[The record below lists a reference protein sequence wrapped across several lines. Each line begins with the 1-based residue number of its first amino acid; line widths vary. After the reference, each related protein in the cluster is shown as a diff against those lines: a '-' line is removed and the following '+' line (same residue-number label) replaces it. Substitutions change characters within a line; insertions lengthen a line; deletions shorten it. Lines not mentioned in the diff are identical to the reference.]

1 MGHAKAGPI
10 VCKTA
15 ENTVTFSLGMR
26 LTVRRHLLGVQ
37 VMIQFTKDTCGDLDA
52 ALRREWLETNGLG
65 GFASS
70 TIVGLNTR
78 RYHGLLVAATKPPV
92 GRLVLLSKLE
102 ETLYIDGQPFE
113 LSANRYPG
121 AVHPQGFRYLKQFR
135 LDPFPTFTYE
145 VEGIEIEKTVFMV
158 HGENSTVVQYELK
171 KNNHPERPKNL
182 SLELRPLIAF
192 RDYHSTTHENG
203 AINPAVEERTGL
215 ATVTPYQGLP
225 SLHLAHDAVELRKT
239 GDWYR
244 NFEYDVERERGLDF
258 SEDLFS
264 PFVLRFDLR
273 LRRQAS
279 VIASMGQHDVA
290 QVAEYRQ
297 AEITRR
303 RDAEVA
309 SPIDDAFVRSLVA
322 ASDQYIVSREE
333 QKTVIAGYHWFSDWG
348 RDTMIALPGLT
359 LPTGKYEVARSILRT
374 FAKNVD
380 QGMLPNRFPDAG
392 ETPEYNTV
400 DATLWFF
407 EAARAYLA
415 YTGDLDFV
423 REELYPVFSDIISW
437 HARGTRYGI
446 KVDASG
452 LLSSGEPGVQLTWMD
467 AKVGDWVVTPRRGKP
482 EIQALWYNALCIME
496 DLARKLGDEASQ
508 KRYRNM
514 ATVASWSF
522 NRLFWNENTG
532 CLYDVTNG
540 APPDPSIRPNQIFA
554 VSLTHSM
561 LSPERALSVVE
572 KVKEHLL
579 TPYGLRSLA
588 PSDPQYRGRYAGGP
602 AERDG
607 AYHQGTVW
615 PWLMGPFITAY
626 VKVSEGSEA
635 ARHQASEWL
644 APLRDHLADGG
655 LGHIS
660 EILDGDAP
668 QQPAGCMAQAWSVAE
683 VLRTLV
689 EDVHGVRPMV
699 QPEAQAAQ
707 TTRTAPAPMAMV
719 SRTRMR
725 TGTNP

>member
-1 MGHAKAGPI
+1 
-10 VCKTA
+10 
-15 ENTVTFSLGMR
+15 
-26 LTVRRHLLGVQ
+26 
-37 VMIQFTKDTCGDLDA
+37 MIQFGKDTCGDLDA

-78 RYHGLLVAATKPPV
+78 RYHGLLVATLRPPV
-92 GRLVLLSKLE
+92 ERFVLLSKLE
-102 ETLYIDGQPFE
+102 ETLFFDGQPFD

-121 AVHPQGFRYLKQFR
+121 TVHPQGFRYLKQFR
-135 LDPFPTFTYE
+135 LDPFPTFIYE
-145 VEGIEIEKTVFMV
+145 VEGVEIEKTVFMV

-171 KNNHPERPKNL
+171 KNNHPERLKNL
-182 SLELRPLIAF
+182 SLEVRPLIAF

-203 AINPAVEERTGL
+203 AINHTVEERSGL

-225 SLHLAHDAVELRKT
+225 SLHLAHNAVELRKT
-239 GDWYR
+239 GGWYR

-258 SEDLFS
+258 TEDLFS
-264 PFVLRFDLR
+264 PFVLCFDLR
-273 LRRQAS
+273 IRRQGS
-279 VIASMGQHDVA
+279 VIASTGQHDVTQAA
-290 QVAEYRQ
+290 QYRQ

-303 RDAEVA
+303 RDAETA
-309 SPIDDAFVRSLVA
+309 SPIEDGFVRSLVA
-322 ASDQYIVSREE
+322 ASDQYIVSRGE

-374 FAKNVD
+374 FAKHVD

-423 REELYPVFSDIISW
+423 REELYPVFADIISW

-482 EIQALWYNALCIME
+482 VEIQALWYNALCIME
-496 DLARKLGDEASQ
+496 DLARKFGDEAGQ

-522 NRLFWNENTG
+522 NRLFWNEGTG

-554 VSLTHSM
+554 VSLTHTM
-561 LSPERALSVVE
+561 LSPERARSVVE

-588 PSDPQYRGRYAGGP
+588 PSDPQYRGRYTGGP

-626 VKVSEGSEA
+626 VRVNGGSDV
-635 ARHQASEWL
+635 ARRQASEWL

-668 QQPAGCMAQAWSVAE
+668 QRPAGCMAQAWSVAE

-689 EDVHGVRPMV
+689 EDVHGQRPQA
-699 QPEAQAAQ
+699 QPEVQVTEARQS
-707 TTRTAPAPMAMV
+707 APAPTMV

>member
-1 MGHAKAGPI
+1 
-10 VCKTA
+10 
-15 ENTVTFSLGMR
+15 
-26 LTVRRHLLGVQ
+26 
-37 VMIQFTKDTCGDLDA
+37 MIQFGKDTCGELDA

-78 RYHGLLVAATKPPV
+78 RYHGLLVATLKPPV
-92 GRLVLLSKLE
+92 ERFVLLSKLE
-102 ETLYIDGQPFE
+102 ETLFIDGHPFD

-121 AVHPQGFRYLKQFR
+121 TVHPQGFRYLKQFR
-135 LDPFPTFTYE
+135 LDPFPTFIYE
-145 VEGIEIEKTVFMV
+145 IEGVEIEKSVFMI

-182 SLELRPLIAF
+182 SLEVRPLIAF

-203 AINPAVEERTGL
+203 AINHAVEERPGL

-225 SLHLAHDAVELRKT
+225 SLHLAHNAVELRKT

-244 NFEYDVERERGLDF
+244 HFEYDVEQERGLDF
-258 SEDLFS
+258 SEDLFN
-264 PFVLRFDLR
+264 PFVMRFDLR
-273 LRRQAS
+273 LRRQCS
-279 VIASMGQHDVA
+279 VIASTTQHDVA
-290 QVAEYRQ
+290 QADRCRQ
-297 AEITRR
+297 AEIARR
-303 RDAEVA
+303 RDTEIVP
-309 SPIDDAFVRSLVA
+309 PIEDGFVRSLVA
-322 ASDQYIVSREE
+322 ASDQYIVSRGE
-333 QKTVIAGYHWFSDWG
+333 QKTIIAGYHWFSDWG

-374 FAKNVD
+374 FAKHVD

-423 REELYPVFSDIISW
+423 REELYPVFADIISW
-437 HARGTRYGI
+437 HVRGTRYGI

-482 EIQALWYNALCIME
+482 VEIQALWYNALCIME
-496 DLARKLGDEASQ
+496 DLSRKVGDEPDQ

-522 NRLFWNENTG
+522 NRLFWNEKSG

-540 APPDPSIRPNQIFA
+540 APPDPSIRPNQILA

-561 LSPERALSVVE
+561 LSPERARTVVE
-572 KVKEHLL
+572 KVKENLL

-626 VKVSEGSEA
+626 VKVNEGSEV
-635 ARHQASEWL
+635 ARRQA
-644 APLRDHLADGG
+644 
-655 LGHIS
+655 
-660 EILDGDAP
+660 
-668 QQPAGCMAQAWSVAE
+668 C
-683 VLRTLV
+683 
-689 EDVHGVRPMV
+689 
-699 QPEAQAAQ
+699 
-707 TTRTAPAPMAMV
+707 
-719 SRTRMR
+719 
-725 TGTNP
+725 